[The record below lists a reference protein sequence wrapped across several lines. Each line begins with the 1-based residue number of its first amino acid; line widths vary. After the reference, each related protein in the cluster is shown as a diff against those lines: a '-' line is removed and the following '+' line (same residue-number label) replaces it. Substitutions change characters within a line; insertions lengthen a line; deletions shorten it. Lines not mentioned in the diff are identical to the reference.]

1 MPHASFAT
9 NPCRLRFYA
18 QEITI
23 FREDILKKMQRHCIF
38 APRSDEREMDVTE
51 HVRARA
57 VASVCAATQPPLWC
71 SPNNPHAFLFSPR
84 RRDSLAFFSPL
95 YQLVKTILDQGHL
108 CPLPLTSRP
117 IHWQF
122 DHALRLYPMPD
133 VVILADHTDQYNW
146 RYEDCLVLNPG
157 SFPTDFSFVVYRP
170 STFETEFSR
179 V

>member
-1 MPHASFAT
+1 MS
-9 NPCRLRFYA
+9 
-18 QEITI
+18 
-23 FREDILKKMQRHCIF
+23 
-38 APRSDEREMDVTE
+38 ERWTSLSMD
-51 HVRARA
+51 VRARLQA
-57 VASVCAATQPPLWC
+57 CVQPPSHPFGARPTILTQVL
-71 SPNNPHAFLFSPR
+71 LFSPR